1 MKHILK
7 RTAAVMA
14 AVILTVTWTAPVEMV
29 LAENLSDTEN
39 SVFAETECIDFEGE
53 NSYTSENGSAKINPR
68 KNKKGETGLDVVKDP
83 ADSSNNVGLLKA
95 LYQTNDDGSY
105 KQDSNGKY
113 ENLTSA
119 NLNFGGIEKGSAHRV
134 SWRMKYAGQKA
145 ATHFHLWSNT
155 EGKTKYLSKMGIDE
169 NAKVVTPKTNRYNGD
184 NTLNVAETISE
195 DLNGKKFTNPDV
207 SLNNNV
213 WHTFEAFLYSAGKG
227 NDTRKIV
234 ELYIDGK
241 MYATYERTFDINLS
255 LIEIYSSASTAS
267 NIAAAYIDDIRI
279 SKIPDK
285 FYITTDY
292 NSDKNYID
300 LVYSLYPKY
309 QSGTSAQDIT
319 IDNDVQITSRQVNG
333 RFVRLNLNHTL
344 TAGKKYTLTL
354 PSGITSGEQNLS
366 GNTVVYEVPP
376 EQPGEITVSCDQ
388 TGRIFTDNDINDGK
402 LKFDV
407 TIKNTSSETL
417 NFKLN
422 GKIVAED
429 GTVIKMINNS
439 IYNLNANS
447 DTSRGFTFKKSDFSD
462 LSRQYGRFYFVA
474 ESRPGSMETFKT
486 VKKMFTVVYSNGAV
500 NEKVGTSSHYTRGS
514 IGDKKENDAY
524 GIFDYDFNSSKGRWE
539 CSTLKEDNLKSI
551 LNLHKV
557 AGFGLIRDDV
567 LSRTTYRGQVQKDR
581 RNEILFEETK
591 NAEMNMIQLVDLGIW
606 SKDGTYYQSGIKDI
620 EGFSPMPIKEDLEN
634 FKEKTKEFTELDK
647 QSHLYELFNE
657 YNLGDAYR
665 YKDTNDT
672 SKMYD
677 LYKWENSQ
685 NVLKLKDYRYSM
697 TDYVNA
703 VQAASE
709 GIRSADPQ
717 AHIMGISSAKDNMVK
732 FFEECFSAGIGKY
745 IDSVSI
751 HPYSV
756 DYAPELG
763 HKDDGMAEST
773 RTPLRKRI
781 QEVRE
786 VMDKH
791 GYPDMPIYI
800 TELGWA
806 TGALTPITE
815 EVQAQYTIRALGLSD
830 DLVAGS
836 TFYEA
841 QEHPTTSADS
851 REACYGMLYTNDNGE
866 NALGA
871 KPVYTAL
878 CCYNSLVG
886 DKTRQNGVTTDAVG
900 NMYCTYENSAEKV
913 IMYWNP
919 NKDNSEIGITDSDN
933 NASAYIRDMYG
944 NIVSQ
949 NVSASGNVYNLTAD
963 KNPKYLVINKD
974 AEKGLCLTNAYIKA
988 DGLRIDEDFASKFD
1002 SLSDVRNVRFE
1013 LKTSFKNNS
1022 DSQCGVTAVAAVYGS
1037 DGRLKEVSVKTYK
1050 VSPGEALM
1058 PRDIPTVIADVT
1070 DTVKGFVW
1078 DTQTQI
1084 PLCKS
1089 IGV

>member
-1 MKHILK
+1 
-7 RTAAVMA
+7 MA
-14 AVILTVTWTAPVEMV
+14 AVILTVTWTAPVERV
-29 LAENLSDTEN
+29 SAENLSDTEN

-53 NSYTSENGSAKINPR
+53 NSYTSENGSAKITSRTN
-68 KNKKGETGLDVVKDP
+68 NKGETGLEVVKDP
-83 ADSSNNVGLLKA
+83 ADSSNNVGMLKA
-95 LYQTNDDGSY
+95 LYQTNADGSY
-105 KQDSNGKY
+105 YKDQKGNY
-113 ENLTSA
+113 NNLTSA

-134 SWRMKYAGQKA
+134 SWKMKYAGQKA

-155 EGKTKYLSKMGIDE
+155 EGKTKYLSKMGIDN
-169 NAKVVTPKTNRYNGD
+169 NAKVVTPNTNRYNGD
-184 NTLNVAETISE
+184 NSLNVAETISK
-195 DLNGKKFTNPDV
+195 DLNGKSFTDPNV
-207 SLNNNV
+207 SLNDNN

-227 NDTRKIV
+227 SDTRKIV

-255 LIEIYSSASTAS
+255 LIEIYSSTTAAS
-267 NIAAAYIDDIRI
+267 NTAAAYIDDIRI

-300 LVYSLYPKY
+300 LVYSLYPTY
-309 QSGTSAQDIT
+309 QSGTSAQNIT

-333 RFVRLNLNHTL
+333 RFVRLNLSHTL
-344 TAGKKYTLTL
+344 TAGKKYTLTI
-354 PSGITSGEQNLS
+354 PSGITSNGQSLS

-388 TGRIFTDNDINDGK
+388 TGRIFTDSDINDRK

-407 TIKNTSSETL
+407 SIKNTSSETL
-417 NFKLN
+417 NFRLN

-429 GTVIKMINNS
+429 GTEIKTIEYL
-439 IYNLNANS
+439 IYNLNANGS
-447 DTSRGFTFKKSDFSD
+447 ASRTFTFKKSDFSD
-462 LSRQYGRFYFVA
+462 LSRQYGRFYFIA
-474 ESRPGSMETFKT
+474 ESRPGSTETFKT

-514 IGDKKENDAY
+514 IGDRKENDAY
-524 GIFDYDFNSSKGRWE
+524 GIFDYSYNTSKNRWE

-567 LSRTTYRGQVQKDR
+567 LSRTTYRSQVKKDR

-591 NAEMNMIQLVDLGIW
+591 NAEMNMIQLVELGIW
-606 SKDGTYYQSGIKDI
+606 SKDGTYYRSGRNDV
-620 EGFSPMPIKEDLEN
+620 EGFSPMPIKEDLDN
-634 FKEKTKEFTELDK
+634 FKAKAADFTTLDK
-647 QSHLYELFNE
+647 QSHIYELFNE
-657 YNLGDAYR
+657 YNLSDLYR
-665 YKDTNDT
+665 YKDTTDT

-677 LYKWENSQ
+677 LYKLENNQ
-685 NVLKLKDYRYSM
+685 NVLKLENYRYSM
-697 TDYVNA
+697 ADYVNA
-703 VQAASE
+703 VKAASE
-709 GIRSADPQ
+709 GIKSKDPQ
-717 AHIMGISSAKDNMVK
+717 AHIMGVCSAKDNMIK
-732 FFEECFSAGIGKY
+732 FFEECFSAGIGQY

-763 HKDDGMAEST
+763 HKDDGMDEST
-773 RTPLRKRI
+773 RTPLRQRI

-786 VMDKH
+786 VLDKY

-806 TGALTPITE
+806 SGALTPITE

-851 REACYGMLYTNDNGE
+851 REACYGMLYTNDGGE

-886 DKTRQNGVTTDAVG
+886 DKTRQDGVTTDAVG

-919 NKDNSEIGITDSDN
+919 NKDNSEIAITSSD

-988 DGLRIDEDFASKFD
+988 DGLRVDKDFASKFK
-1002 SLSDVRNVRFE
+1002 SLSDVRFE

-1022 DSQCGVTAVAAVYGS
+1022 DSQCDVTAVAAVYGS
-1037 DGRLKEVSVKTYK
+1037 DGRLKEVSVKTYE
-1050 VSPGEALM
+1050 VSPNEALM
-1058 PRDIPTVIADVT
+1058 PRDIPTVTADGT
-1070 DTVKGFVW
+1070 DRVKGFVW
-1078 DTQTQI
+1078 DTRTQI

>member
-14 AVILTVTWTAPVEMV
+14 AVILTVTWTAPVERV
-29 LAENLSDTEN
+29 SAENLSDTEN

-53 NSYTSENGSAKINPR
+53 NSYTSDNGTAKINPR
-68 KNKKGETGLDVVKDP
+68 TNNKGETGLEVVKDP
-83 ADSSNNVGLLKA
+83 SDSSNNVGMLKA

-105 KQDSNGKY
+105 KQDSKGNY
-113 ENLTSA
+113 ENITSA
-119 NLNFGGIEKGSAHRV
+119 YLNFGGIEKGSAHRV
-134 SWRMKYAGQKA
+134 SWKMKYAGQKA

-155 EGKTKYLSKMGIDE
+155 EGKTKYLSKMGIDN
-169 NAKVVTPKTNRYNGD
+169 NANVVTPNTNRYNGD
-184 NTLNVAETISE
+184 NTLNVAETISK
-195 DLNGKKFTNPDV
+195 DLNGNNFTNPNI
-207 SLNNNV
+207 SLNDNN

-227 NDTRKIV
+227 SDTRKIV

-255 LIEIYSSASTAS
+255 LIEIYSSTTAAS
-267 NIAAAYIDDIRI
+267 NTAAAYIDDIRI

-292 NSDKNYID
+292 NSEKGYID
-300 LVYSLYPKY
+300 LVYSMYPTY
-309 QSGTSAQDIT
+309 QSGTSAQNIT

-333 RFVRLNLNHTL
+333 RFVRLNLSHTL

-354 PSGITSGEQNLS
+354 PNGITSDGQSLS

-407 TIKNTSSETL
+407 SIKNTSRETL

-429 GTVIKMINNS
+429 GTEIKTIEYI

-447 DTSRGFTFKKSDFSD
+447 SASRIFAFKKSDFSD
-462 LSRQYGRFYFVA
+462 LSRQYGRFYFIA
-474 ESRPGSMETFKT
+474 ESRPGGTETYKT
-486 VKKMFTVVYSNGAV
+486 IKKMFTVVYSNGAV

-514 IGDKKENDAY
+514 IGDRKENDAY
-524 GIFDYDFNSSKGRWE
+524 GIFDYSFNSSKNRWE

-567 LSRTTYRGQVQKDR
+567 LSRTTYSGEVKKDR

-591 NAEMNMIQLVDLGIW
+591 NAEMNMIQLVDLGVW
-606 SKDGTYYQSGIKDI
+606 SKTGTYYLSGRDDI
-620 EGFSPMPIKEDLEN
+620 EGFSPMPIKEDLDN
-634 FKEKTKEFTELDK
+634 FKAKAAEFATFDK
-647 QSHLYELFNE
+647 QSHVYELFNE
-657 YNLGDAYR
+657 YNLGDNYK
-665 YKDTNDT
+665 YKDTTDT

-677 LYKWENSQ
+677 LYKWENNQ
-685 NVLKLKDYRYSM
+685 NVLKIKNYRYSM

-703 VQAASE
+703 VKAASE
-709 GIRSADPQ
+709 GIRSNDPR
-717 AHIMGISSAKDNMVK
+717 AHIMGVCSAKDNMIK
-732 FFEECFSAGIGKY
+732 FFEECFSEGIGQY

-763 HKDDGMAEST
+763 HKDDGMDEST

-786 VMDKH
+786 VLDKY
-791 GYPDMPIYI
+791 GYTDMPIYI

-851 REACYGMLYTNDNGE
+851 REACYGMLYTNDGGE

-886 DKTRQNGVTTDAVG
+886 DKTRQNGVTTDAEG

-919 NKDNSEIGITDSDN
+919 DKDNSEIAITGAE
-933 NASAYIRDMYG
+933 NASAYVRDMYG

-949 NVSASGNVYNLTAD
+949 NVSASGNIYNLTAD

-974 AEKGLCLTNAYIKA
+974 DEKELCLTNAYIKA
-988 DGLRIDEDFASKFD
+988 DGLRIDEDFASKFN
-1002 SLSDVRNVRFE
+1002 SLSDVRFE

-1022 DSQCGVTAVAAVYGS
+1022 ASQCGVTAVAAVYGS

-1050 VSPGEALM
+1050 VSPNEALM
-1058 PRDIPTVIADVT
+1058 PRDIPTVTADGT

-1078 DTQTQI
+1078 DTRTQT